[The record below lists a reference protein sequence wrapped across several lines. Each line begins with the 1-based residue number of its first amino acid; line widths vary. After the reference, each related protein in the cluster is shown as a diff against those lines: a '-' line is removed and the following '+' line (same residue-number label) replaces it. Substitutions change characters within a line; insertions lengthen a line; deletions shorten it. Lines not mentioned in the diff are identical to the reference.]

1 MKIGF
6 LLGNLQGNGG
16 IARVVSIITN
26 ELCKEHDVHIL
37 SFCPALEI
45 AGYEYDQR
53 IICTRLFDD
62 RISMT
67 SAILHQHAVSKVKS
81 YIAKNNIDMLVAC
94 GELYF
99 PLAIISAF
107 HTNTKCYCWEHSDP
121 AGTSDHKFQMFSRK
135 FAVKFADKIIVL
147 TKAAQMFYEGT
158 LNCNK
163 KKIVQIYNPVGK
175 AVAQSKRYNSGS
187 KKILS
192 VGRLTY
198 QKNFQ
203 LLVQIAAEVLPKYE
217 DWTWEICGEGED
229 RTELERLIRDN
240 NLEGKLILRGQVRD
254 LHSKYQEY
262 SFMVMTS
269 RYEGFPM
276 SLIEAEANRLPLISF
291 DIPTGPSEII
301 HDGEN
306 GFLIPNQE
314 SHKMINK
321 ISTLIENTEL
331 RESMSKKAFM
341 AAQEF
346 ELDLIMIKW
355 KHMITSL

>member
-37 SFCPALEI
+37 SFCPALER

-62 RISMT
+62 RISMA
-67 SAILHQHAVSKVKS
+67 SAILHQHAVYKVKS
-81 YIAKNNIDMLVAC
+81 YIAKNNIDVLIAC

-107 HTNTKCYCWEHSDP
+107 HTKTKCCCWEHSDP
-121 AGTSDHKFQMFSRK
+121 AGTNDHKFQMFSRK
-135 FAVKFADKIIVL
+135 FAVKFADQIIVL

-158 LNCNK
+158 LHCNK

-175 AVAQSKRYNSGS
+175 TVAQSKHYNSDS

-203 LLVQIAAEVLPKYE
+203 LLVQIAAEILPKYE
-217 DWTWEICGEGED
+217 DWTWEICGEGEQ
-229 RTELERLIRDN
+229 RTELEQLIRDN
-240 NLEGKLILRGQVRD
+240 KLEDKLILRGQVRD
-254 LHSKYQEY
+254 LYTKYQEY

-291 DIPTGPSEII
+291 DIPTGPGEII
-301 HDGEN
+301 VDGKN
-306 GFLIPNQE
+306 GFLIPNNDT
-314 SHKMINK
+314 SRMTKNIMVLMDNAMIR
-321 ISTLIENTEL
+321 S
-331 RESMSKKAFM
+331 SMAE
-341 AAQEF
+341 AAYNLSLQF
-346 ELDLIMIKW
+346 DLEQIIQKW
-355 KHMITSL
+355 RAICMM